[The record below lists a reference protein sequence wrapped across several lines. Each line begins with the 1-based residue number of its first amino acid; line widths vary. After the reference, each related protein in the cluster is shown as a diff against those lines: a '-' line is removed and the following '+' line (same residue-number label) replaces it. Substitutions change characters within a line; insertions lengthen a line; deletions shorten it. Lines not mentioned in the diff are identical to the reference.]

1 MDSPAPSPRSR
12 PRRRLAALRAL
23 IAAFQHEGV
32 VYWARV
38 AGFDV
43 TITPLLPREVRAL
56 RDETARRLDA
66 RSTPPHP
73 GANRHGSPAGG
84 DGNRHRFPLPASLR
98 IRRRRVSRTP

>member
-1 MDSPAPSPRSR
+1 MDSPAPSSRSR
-12 PRRRLAALRAL
+12 PRRLLAALRAL
-23 IAAFQHEGV
+23 IAAFQHEGM

-43 TITPLLPREVRAL
+43 TIAPLLPPEVRAL

-66 RSTPPHP
+66 RSTPPRA
-73 GANRHGSPAGG
+73 GGNRHGSPAGG
-84 DGNRHRFPLPASLR
+84 EANRHPLPLPASPR